1 MILKEMLFYK
11 EDIYS
16 ELEKINRVLA
26 YRNLFLNLKIVG
38 GAALIF
44 NGITSV
50 ETQDI
55 DTIERISSEIKEIC
69 DESSLDIN
77 TDAMD
82 YIENYVDC
90 EFIEDSCKTF
100 SNIFITYL
108 SLVDTIRT
116 KLKNYQDED
125 KAEKLRYLLED
136 EFNVEMTIEGISEFI
151 KEYGGEPNK
160 YDIEEFLRYIEY
172 I

>member
-26 YRNLFLNLKIVG
+26 YRNLFLDLKIVG

-44 NGITSV
+44 NGISSV

-77 TDAMD
+77 TDAID
-82 YIENYVDC
+82 YIENYANC
-90 EFIEDSCKTF
+90 EFIEDSYKTF

-151 KEYGGEPNK
+151 KEYGGAPDK
-160 YDIEEFLRYIEY
+160 HDIEEFLRYIEY